1 MRAATTALGLAAD
14 SLSTLGLS
22 AQANI
27 MRDATRELSAGTE
40 AVYALAGAGRATEAE
55 NASDQ
60 RVRPAIA
67 KLELAVH
74 EIGQSAGKKIARVLL
89 NVDAFMKHEL
99 QIVDAAGVV
108 QLSLVKP
115 RALLKAQLQVNGATG
130 QLIGSIAVKLRLGKA
145 RFNLIDAA
153 GTEIGTMNAENFRAW
168 NFSIADASGT
178 EVAKVTKT
186 WEGLGKAMFTN
197 ADNYVLQILSPISD
211 PLHSLVVASALGI
224 DLILKQ
230 AKG

>member
-1 MRAATTALGLAAD
+1 MATD
-14 SLSTLGLS
+14 EEK
-22 AQANI
+22 QA
-27 MRDATRELSAGTE
+27 
-40 AVYALAGAGRATEAE
+40 
-55 NASDQ
+55 Q
-60 RVRPAIA
+60 RVREQVSERA
-67 KLELAVH
+67 KLGEVTTGGGTLFTESVLVVNQKAKLIEVTNEYKVFDANGAQIGAVH
-74 EIGQSAGKKIARVLL
+74 EIGQSAGKKIARALL

-115 RALLKAQLQVNGATG
+115 RALLKAQLQINGSAG

-145 RFNLIDAA
+145 KFNLFDAA

-168 NFSIADASGT
+168 NFSITDASGT

-197 ADNYVLQILSPISD
+197 ADNYVLQILSPLSD
-211 PLHSLVVASALGI
+211 PLHSIVVASALGI